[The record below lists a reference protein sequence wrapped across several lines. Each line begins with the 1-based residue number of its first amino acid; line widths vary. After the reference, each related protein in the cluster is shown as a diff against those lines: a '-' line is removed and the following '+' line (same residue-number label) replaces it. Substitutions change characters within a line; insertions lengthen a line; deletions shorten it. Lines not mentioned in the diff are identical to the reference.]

1 MLCLLLTVH
10 VFLIQ
15 ILKKKY
21 SRGLII
27 QIELTAE
34 KKEVNLSLLNSRH
47 GENRKIW
54 HDVYSLYPCKCKVF

>member
-1 MLCLLLTVH
+1 MLCLLLTAVH

-34 KKEVNLSLLNSRH
+34 KKEVN
-47 GENRKIW
+47 
-54 HDVYSLYPCKCKVF
+54 

>member
-1 MLCLLLTVH
+1 MFTVNSTC
-10 VFLIQ
+10 ISYTNSQ
-15 ILKKKY
+15 KKY
-21 SRGLII
+21 SQGLII